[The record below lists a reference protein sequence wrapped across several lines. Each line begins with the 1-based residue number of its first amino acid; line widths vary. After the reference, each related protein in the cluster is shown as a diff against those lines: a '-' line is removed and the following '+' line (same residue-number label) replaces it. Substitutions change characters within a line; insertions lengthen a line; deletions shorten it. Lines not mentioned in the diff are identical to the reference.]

1 MYNLLIEMNA
11 SKYRLK
17 SKELKLIVK
26 DLLKRGYKPG
36 QVVRM
41 INELNR
47 T

>member
-1 MYNLLIEMNA
+1 MNA

-36 QVVRM
+36 EIARM
-41 INELNR
+41 INELDK